1 MPVPPR
7 TRLIDLVER
16 LRWGLPILIFLFV
29 VFHQLVTLGWI
40 DSRPTSIRF
49 IAALLVYGLIGPLMT
64 WWVLTWITD
73 HLREQ
78 RRIEQQMREREQYLA
93 SIATA
98 SSDAIMSVDNGGCIQ
113 SWNQGAQT
121 IFGWTADEILG
132 QSMDVLVPADRRAR
146 GEPANILADVA
157 KRGAVSHYETEW
169 VRQDGRRI
177 VVDVTSNVLTDA
189 AGEMIGSATIIRN
202 ITARK
207 RAEEQIRQ
215 LNRELEQR
223 VNKRTHQ
230 LHIALQQLQDR
241 AAELERA
248 HAELTALDHLKS
260 EFVSMVSH
268 ELRAPLTNING
279 SVELLMSD
287 TDLEPGQRAMLH
299 IIREQTQRLTRL
311 VQGIL
316 NVSRIEAGR
325 LTLRL
330 ESLDVGYV
338 ITRVAKNTRGATLR
352 EIEVNLPSYPLMA
365 WADIDRVEEIL
376 VNLVDN
382 ALKFS
387 PLDAPVRLSGYDA
400 AHQMVIAVSDSGI
413 GIPADQLERIFEK
426 FHRLE
431 QGDDRETYGH
441 GLGLY
446 IARGLV
452 TALGGRMWAE
462 SVPGRGSTFYFT
474 LPQAYASDGLPLAG
488 RSADSPPWPLD
499 TSPALIG
506 ETPSP
511 WIAP

>member
-1 MPVPPR
+1 MSIPPR
-7 TRLIDLVER
+7 SRTIELLER

-29 VFHQLVTLGWI
+29 VAHQLFTLWLI
-40 DSRPTSIRF
+40 DPLPMSIRF
-49 IAALLVYGLIGPLMT
+49 IAGLMVYGLIGPT
-64 WWVLTWITD
+64 VIWWVLTWITD

-78 RRIEQQMREREQYLA
+78 QRIEQQMREREQYLA
-93 SIATA
+93 SLTTA

-113 SWNQGAQT
+113 SWNQGAVN
-121 IFGWTADEILG
+121 IFGWTAEDILG
-132 QSMDVLVPADRRAR
+132 QSMDVLVPPDRQAR
-146 GEPANILADVA
+146 GEPTNILADVA

-177 VVDVTSNVLTDA
+177 VVDVTSNLLTDA
-189 AGEMIGSATIIRN
+189 AGEMIGSATIIRD

-207 RAEEQIRQ
+207 RAEEQVRQ

-223 VNKRTHQ
+223 VTKRTRQ
-230 LHIALQQLQDR
+230 LLDALQQLQDR

-248 HAELTALDHLKS
+248 NEELTELDHLKS

-299 IIREQTQRLTRL
+299 IVRDQTQRLTRL

-325 LTLRL
+325 LTLHQ
-330 ESLDVGYV
+330 ESVDVGYV
-338 ITRVAKNTRGATLR
+338 INRAAKNTRGATPRL
-352 EIEVNLPSYPLMA
+352 IEVDLPPYPLLA
-365 WADIDRVEEIL
+365 WADMDRVEEVL
-376 VNLVDN
+376 VNLMDN
-382 ALKFS
+382 ALKYS
-387 PLDAPVRLSGYDA
+387 PPDAPVRVTGYITGR
-400 AHQMVIAVSDSGI
+400 QVVVAVSDRGSGI
-413 GIPADQLERIFEK
+413 PRDQLDRIFEK

-431 QGDDRETYGH
+431 QGDNRETYGH

-452 TALGGRMWAE
+452 EALGGRIWAE
-462 SVPGRGSTFYFT
+462 SAPGRGSTFYFA
-474 LPQAYASDGLPLAG
+474 LPQAYERDAVPGLAPAVDHRLWSAAAVTAPAG
-488 RSADSPPWPLD
+488 D
-499 TSPALIG
+499 
-506 ETPSP
+506 TPSP
-511 WIAP
+511 RSPS